1 MLQFCNARW
10 RRLLVV
16 ADTADLGLQG
26 VIAAEEVDSFN
37 EPFYSPCLE
46 EVRGAVE
53 QEGSFEILGLESHGI
68 LERGPRGDAAKSK
81 AMARF
86 MRVLDEWLLVQHFRV
101 EGVGDAYARAAEER
115 FMGPAAEEDTTV
127 VVLVASLRRRR
138 K

>member
-68 LERGPRGDAAKSK
+68 LERGSPGRRREEQGHGE
-81 AMARF
+81 
-86 MRVLDEWLLVQHFRV
+86 VH
-101 EGVGDAYARAAEER
+101 ARA
-115 FMGPAAEEDTTV
+115 
-127 VVLVASLRRRR
+127 
-138 K
+138 

>member
-10 RRLLVV
+10 SRLLVV

-53 QEGSFEILGLESHGI
+53 QEGSFEILGLESHDI

-86 MRVLDEWLLVQHFRV
+86 MRVLDEWL

>member
-1 MLQFCNARW
+1 
-10 RRLLVV
+10 VV
-16 ADTADLGLQG
+16 ADTADIGLQG

-53 QEGSFEILGLESHGI
+53 QEGSFEILGLESHDI

-86 MRVLDEWLLVQHFRV
+86 MRVLDEWL

-127 VVLVASLRRRR
+127 VVLVASLTRRR